1 MPENGDH
8 PADYTGLHAFCF
20 VDHVEPGTNPEE
32 VVRRLIEKGKPP
44 IMYASTVVGDYQ
56 VFVHARVRKL
66 ADLQDLIESVIF
78 AAGVRCTWAIESPIR
93 RAGAKRKSPGLIA
106 LTRLTMEH
114 GTENAARKKLVTPP
128 LSTGFVGA
136 SKITGAH
143 GILLQMTGSSI
154 IDAER
159 NIRAALQDVEGVL
172 DMSTAFIDGDRTL
185 ERYGEIPLNEME
197 DEEPEEPDEAEE
209 EWS

>member
-32 VVRRLIEKGKPP
+32 VVRRLIAKGKPP

-56 VFVHARVRKL
+56 VFVHARVRRL
-66 ADLQDLIESVIF
+66 ADLHHLIESTMF
-78 AAGVRCTWAIESPIR
+78 EAGARCTWAIESSVR
-93 RAGAKRKSPGLIA
+93 TFGAKRKSPGLIA
-106 LTRLTMEH
+106 LTRLTMAH
-114 GTENAARKKLVTPP
+114 GTENAARKKLVTLPH
-128 LSTGFVGA
+128 STGFVGA

-154 IDAER
+154 NDAER
-159 NIRAALQDVEGVL
+159 NIRAALEDVDGVL
-172 DMSTAFIDGDRTL
+172 GMSTAFIDGDRTL
-185 ERYGEIPLNEME
+185 ERHGEIPLNEME
-197 DEEPEEPDEAEE
+197 DEEPEEPWEGEHA
-209 EWS
+209 WS

>member
-8 PADYTGLHAFCF
+8 PADYTGLHAFVF

-32 VVRRLIEKGKPP
+32 VVRRLIAKGKPP

-56 VFVHARVRKL
+56 IFVHARVRRL
-66 ADLQDLIESVIF
+66 SDLQDLIEGAIF
-78 AAGVRCTWAIESPIR
+78 EAGARCTWAIESPIR
-93 RAGAKRKSPGLIA
+93 TLGAKRKSPGLIA
-106 LTRLTMEH
+106 LTRVTMAQ

-154 IDAER
+154 SDAER
-159 NIRAALQDVEGVL
+159 NIRTALQDIEGVL
-172 DMSTAFIDGDRTL
+172 GMSTAFIDGDRTL

-197 DEEPEEPDEAEE
+197 DEEPEEPYEGED